1 MAENENINQTPV
13 VDADVGTAADVE
25 AIMKKYDRE
34 SNTRYWEGVPKTV
47 LRWFTALFG
56 IYLIVANMFLKMDER
71 ARRPIF
77 LGIVILLVFA
87 YYPLKKGSTKV
98 NYIPWYD
105 VVLAL
110 VGSFCYF
117 FYPMNLEK
125 IVNAGTRINKIFVVG
140 GVPLLIVFAIV
151 GTLIL
156 VECCRRVVG
165 IPIICVSGVFVL
177 YAFLGA
183 GKDLKTVMYNLFYTT
198 TGILGTPIGVCST
211 YIALFVIFGAFLEA
225 TGVANFFIDCANALV
240 GWASGGPAKVAVV
253 SSALCGMVS
262 GSSVGNTVTT
272 GSVTI
277 PMMKKTG
284 YPPEFAGAVEAASST
299 GGQIMPPIMGAAA
312 FLMAEMV
319 GVPYKDIIVRAILP
333 AFLYFLGIF
342 LEVHFKAKKLG
353 LKGLPRETLPKWKK
367 LLPEIYLLLP
377 LVVLVYMIM
386 VGFTMA
392 TAAVYATIYCIVAS
406 MVSREEGKKKLVMA
420 IPFIPLLIMTFT
432 SRSFEAGTFMGDN
445 GALLL
450 VGIAFVI
457 MIVNFFISKINR
469 KSLPTVIDAFEN
481 GGKNCLSVG
490 VACGMAGIIAGVVTM
505 TGLGQILIGA
515 IVRLANGHLIVALV
529 LTMLCCIVLGMGVPT
544 TANYI
549 IMATTC
555 APILATG
562 MGMNLMAAHMFCF
575 YFGIVADITPPVALA
590 AYAGSAIAKAPPMKT
605 AVNATK
611 LAIAAFLVPYIFAFN
626 NAMLFINTKPL
637 DVISV
642 VISSTLGMLLIAIGM
657 VGYFLRDT
665 NMIVRLG
672 CVAGGLLLVYPGTV
686 TDLIGLAVLV
696 AVFLL
701 QKAENAR
708 DKKAVS

>member
-98 NYIPWYD
+98 NHIPWYD

-125 IVNAGTRINKIFVVG
+125 IVDAGTRINKIFVVG

-240 GWASGGPAKVAVV
+240 GWASGGP
-253 SSALCGMVS
+253 C
-262 GSSVGNTVTT
+262 
-272 GSVTI
+272 
-277 PMMKKTG
+277 
-284 YPPEFAGAVEAASST
+284 
-299 GGQIMPPIMGAAA
+299 
-312 FLMAEMV
+312 
-319 GVPYKDIIVRAILP
+319 R
-333 AFLYFLGIF
+333 
-342 LEVHFKAKKLG
+342 
-353 LKGLPRETLPKWKK
+353 
-367 LLPEIYLLLP
+367 
-377 LVVLVYMIM
+377 
-386 VGFTMA
+386 
-392 TAAVYATIYCIVAS
+392 
-406 MVSREEGKKKLVMA
+406 
-420 IPFIPLLIMTFT
+420 
-432 SRSFEAGTFMGDN
+432 
-445 GALLL
+445 
-450 VGIAFVI
+450 
-457 MIVNFFISKINR
+457 
-469 KSLPTVIDAFEN
+469 
-481 GGKNCLSVG
+481 
-490 VACGMAGIIAGVVTM
+490 
-505 TGLGQILIGA
+505 
-515 IVRLANGHLIVALV
+515 
-529 LTMLCCIVLGMGVPT
+529 
-544 TANYI
+544 
-549 IMATTC
+549 
-555 APILATG
+555 
-562 MGMNLMAAHMFCF
+562 
-575 YFGIVADITPPVALA
+575 
-590 AYAGSAIAKAPPMKT
+590 
-605 AVNATK
+605 
-611 LAIAAFLVPYIFAFN
+611 
-626 NAMLFINTKPL
+626 
-637 DVISV
+637 
-642 VISSTLGMLLIAIGM
+642 
-657 VGYFLRDT
+657 FLRPLRHGFRFLRRQHRYHRFRDHPHDEED
-665 NMIVRLG
+665 RLSPRICRRG
-672 CVAGGLLLVYPGTV
+672 
-686 TDLIGLAVLV
+686 
-696 AVFLL
+696 
-701 QKAENAR
+701 
-708 DKKAVS
+708 